1 MLLSI
6 LPVCATFPADRLLM
20 FVGIGAMALLA
31 QFISFVF
38 DKNLWQSAFTFWRVP
53 AIGLACIFVLIHLVI
68 APLALPLRAA
78 YPMIPKEISDNLMI
92 TEPLDEELTN
102 QNLIIVNPPITFLM
116 LQSVMIW
123 EANNQP
129 IPRHIRILTSS
140 LFEPVEIYRPDAK
153 TLIVRPAYG
162 FYAYVLD
169 ALFRNED
176 HPFSVGERV
185 ELTGMTVEIKEV
197 TDNKQVKE
205 AAFIFT
211 TPLEDPSLRWL
222 QYSNGNFVP
231 FTPPPV
237 GQRATLPGA
246 GLLQR

>member
-1 MLLSI
+1 
-6 LPVCATFPADRLLM
+6 
-20 FVGIGAMALLA
+20 
-31 QFISFVF
+31 
-38 DKNLWQSAFTFWRVP
+38 
-53 AIGLACIFVLIHLVI
+53 
-68 APLALPLRAA
+68 
-78 YPMIPKEISDNLMI
+78 
-92 TEPLDEELTN
+92 
-102 QNLIIVNPPITFLM
+102 
-116 LQSVMIW
+116 
-123 EANNQP
+123 
-129 IPRHIRILTSS
+129 